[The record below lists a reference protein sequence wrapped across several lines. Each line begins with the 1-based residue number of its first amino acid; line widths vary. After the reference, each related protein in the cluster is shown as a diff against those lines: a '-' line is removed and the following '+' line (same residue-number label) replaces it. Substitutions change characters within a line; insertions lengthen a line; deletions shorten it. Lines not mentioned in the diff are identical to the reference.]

1 MKLAMEWRA
10 GANEEELRGHVQVG
24 QVVTW
29 PGKPTAGTGGTCRDG
44 PEEEEE
50 PLHACLC
57 QKAFPFLGCKAIIK
71 KRSIQIHEH

>member
-1 MKLAMEWRA
+1 
-10 GANEEELRGHVQVG
+10 
-24 QVVTW
+24 VVTW

-44 PEEEEE
+44 PKEEEE

-71 KRSIQIHEH
+71 EMIYTKPRTLIKKMVRFLPVR